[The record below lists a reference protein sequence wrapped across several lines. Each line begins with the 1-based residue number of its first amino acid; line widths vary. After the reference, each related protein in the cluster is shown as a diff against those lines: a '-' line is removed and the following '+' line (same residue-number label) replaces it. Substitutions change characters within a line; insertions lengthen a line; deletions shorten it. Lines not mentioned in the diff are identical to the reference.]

1 MCSATGITPNAEAN
15 IKTLVIPFSFY
26 IVLTLFRM
34 GISGAAHGCVCV
46 CVWWWWRGGG
56 AKKASLPKICHYNG
70 ETWHSYTLHK
80 EDPKIYESR
89 GTTPNFC

>member
-1 MCSATGITPNAEAN
+1 
-15 IKTLVIPFSFY
+15 
-26 IVLTLFRM
+26 M
-34 GISGAAHGCVCV
+34 GIFGAAHGCVCV
-46 CVWWWWRGGG
+46 CVCVWWGGGGG